1 MKRNGG
7 SGVVVVSAGGRP
19 LSRVCV
25 VVLVELINWK
35 IHSKVPFVRFEGK
48 KELAS
53 CVCVC
58 VFIFILFYSQ
68 FPRFLHRHRC
78 SASAGERFKFFF
90 IFFFCCFCRALG
102 KLSPANGRSSSSSRC
117 LGCVCRKPFN
127 AHNLVVVLG
136 SKKKQTNYEANQ
148 HRPPDLLSP

>member
-25 VVLVELINWK
+25 VVLVVLINWK

-58 VFIFILFYSQ
+58 VCFYIYSLLFPIPTFSTSTQ
-68 FPRFLHRHRC
+68 M
-78 SASAGERFKFFF
+78 
-90 IFFFCCFCRALG
+90 
-102 KLSPANGRSSSSSRC
+102 
-117 LGCVCRKPFN
+117 
-127 AHNLVVVLG
+127 
-136 SKKKQTNYEANQ
+136 
-148 HRPPDLLSP
+148 